1 MAAFEIRPRRATEL
15 VDASFQ
21 LLRRFY
27 PQMVTVSAIAM
38 APSVLMRIVM
48 RDRLSDPSAV
58 MANAGPYA
66 ITLGLSTLCIAIADA
81 VLVVATSEGY
91 LDGEVDL
98 SRALATGARRLF
110 SVIMSVLLRYL
121 IIVLPIVVIGV
132 VAAVLVPSMAKTK
145 SMAAVG
151 LIVLFMPFALWFL
164 LYAAL
169 RTFAM
174 TSAVILEKLGARSA
188 LVRSWR
194 LSKGCTWHVFFSL
207 GLAWTLYFVIVLI
220 ATVIGQMLL
229 SPMMVGILGSI
240 LIIPIYPLLSVVSTL
255 LYYDLRIRKE
265 GFDLEVMSRDL
276 GTAAAPLPAA

>member
-1 MAAFEIRPRRATEL
+1 
-15 VDASFQ
+15 
-21 LLRRFY
+21 
-27 PQMVTVSAIAM
+27 
-38 APSVLMRIVM
+38 
-48 RDRLSDPSAV
+48 
-58 MANAGPYA
+58 
-66 ITLGLSTLCIAIADA
+66 
-81 VLVVATSEGY
+81 
-91 LDGEVDL
+91 
-98 SRALATGARRLF
+98 
-110 SVIMSVLLRYL
+110 
-121 IIVLPIVVIGV
+121 VLPIVVIGV